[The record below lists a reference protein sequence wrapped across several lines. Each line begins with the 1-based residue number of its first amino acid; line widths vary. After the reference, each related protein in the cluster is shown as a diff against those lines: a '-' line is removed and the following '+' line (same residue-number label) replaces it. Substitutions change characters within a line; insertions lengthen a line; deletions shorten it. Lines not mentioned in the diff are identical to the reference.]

1 MYAIIAGLVAVPIL
15 AEVSQQAFNSLDCL
29 FVAFDLSLAMKLLL
43 TPVGPNDKVIDW
55 IPRIAGFIP
64 HKQHV
69 CVLVCNDGKDYS
81 PTIRTAF
88 DRSYYERLFKKMCKL
103 NNNVVQTVSLEVIS
117 FFEPDTDFYEKLHN
131 CDFFFMA
138 GFTSHVEHVEAIF
151 RRDDESMTLKRMA
164 VANRVVTNEMAMWAV
179 CGSAVSCGTSW
190 DMQVSCRVLPNSL
203 YQMLELLADGH
214 ICYAACSGP
223 QGITVTDN
231 LKEWHIS
238 SGTGLIIVT
247 NDRLQH
253 GESFVCV
260 KKHYAEYQA
269 QCVLITHKMVRQLEQ
284 LNSMVSHYRSE
295 QAHNS
300 QCWRLFWG
308 TGKSQWV

>member
-1 MYAIIAGLVAVPIL
+1 MAR
-15 AEVSQQAFNSLDCL
+15 
-29 FVAFDLSLAMKLLL
+29 DLNLAMKLLL
-43 TPVGPNDKVIDW
+43 TPAGPRDKVIEC

-64 HKQHV
+64 HHQHV
-69 CVLVCNDGKDYS
+69 CVLVCNDGKDRS

-88 DRSYYERLFKKMCKL
+88 DTSYYERLFKKMCQL
-103 NNNVVQTVSLEVIS
+103 NNNDVNTVSLEVIS
-117 FFEPDTDFYEKLHN
+117 FFEPDTDFYQKLDN

-138 GFTSHVEHVEAIF
+138 GFTSRVQHVEAIF
-151 RRDDESMTLKRMA
+151 MRDDESMTQKRMA
-164 VANRVVTNEMAMWAV
+164 VANRVVTNKMSMWGV
-179 CGSAVSCGTSW
+179 CGSAVACGASW
-190 DMQVSCRVLPNSL
+190 NIGFSSRVLPNSSQ
-203 YQMLELLADGH
+203 QMLEILADGH
-214 ICYAACSGP
+214 VRYDSGP
-223 QGITVTDN
+223 QELTVTDN

-260 KKHYAEYQA
+260 KPKYAEYQPK
-269 QCVLITHKMVRQLEQ
+269 CVAITHKMVRQLER

-308 TGKSQWV
+308 TGKTQWV